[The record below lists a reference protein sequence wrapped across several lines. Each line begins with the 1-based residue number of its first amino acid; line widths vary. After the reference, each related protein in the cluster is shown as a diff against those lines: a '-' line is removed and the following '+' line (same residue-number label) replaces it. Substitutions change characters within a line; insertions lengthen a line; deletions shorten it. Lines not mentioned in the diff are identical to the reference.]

1 MKGSSDLKLRFIFMM
16 TGRDFIMIGRGFI
29 MNGWDFYDDILR
41 F

>member
-16 TGRDFIMIGRGFI
+16 TSRDFIMIGRGFI